1 MRKTPLILVL
11 AAAAAFGGFAATALR
26 EAITTPADAH
36 TPPTAT
42 SLPLA
47 AALPSAVAGQA
58 VPSLAPMLQK
68 VLPAVVSVHS
78 KQRQRVNTP
87 FGNDPVFRRMFGIPE
102 ERILESLGS
111 GVIVDAQQG
120 LILTNHHVI
129 EGADDVS
136 VTLAD
141 GRTLKATFRGS
152 DADTDI
158 ALMQIPAQNLS
169 ALPIADS
176 SRLRVGDF
184 VVAVG
189 NPFGV
194 GQTVTSGIV
203 SALGRSN
210 LPGLGYQNFIQ
221 TDASINPGNSGGA
234 LVDLNGQLVG
244 INTASFNPQGSM
256 AGNIGLGFAIPS
268 SLASTVMRQLLAN
281 KGMVR
286 RGTLGVATSDS
297 SNPAG
302 ARVTRVY
309 DAGSGLQVGDVI
321 TAVNGQRVASM
332 DDFHNIEGLQ
342 VGATSAR
349 LDVVRAGKAATI
361 TSALRQQSGDGAS
374 LDPRLAG
381 VTFAELPESYR
392 RQGLSGVLVASV
404 SANSRAARSGLNSGD
419 VLLEGTNGRFNDLT
433 SFRASFRAPPQQLRF
448 RVLRDDRVGELMI
461 P

>member
-11 AAAAAFGGFAATALR
+11 AAAAAFGGFAATFLR
-26 EAITTPADAH
+26 EAVTTPADAH
-36 TPPTAT
+36 TPPMAST
-42 SLPLA
+42 
-47 AALPSAVAGQA
+47 LPSAVAGQA

-102 ERILESLGS
+102 ERVLESLGS

-158 ALMQIPAQNLS
+158 ALMQIPAQNLT

-176 SRLRVGDF
+176 SKLRVGDF

-210 LPGLGYQNFIQ
+210 LPGLGYQSFIQ

-244 INTASFNPQGSM
+244 INTASFNPQGSA

-268 SLASTVMRQLLAN
+268 NLASTVMRQLLAN

-286 RGTLGVATSDS
+286 RGTLGVATMDS
-297 SNPAG
+297 TAPAG

-309 DAGSGLQVGDVI
+309 DPASGLQVGDVI
-321 TAVNGQRVASM
+321 TAVNGQRVASIN
-332 DDFHNIEGLQ
+332 DFHNLEGLQ
-342 VGATSAR
+342 VGASSAK
-349 LDVVRAGKAATI
+349 LDIVRAGKAATV
-361 TSALRQQSGDGAS
+361 TAALRQQSGDGGS

-381 VTFAELPESYR
+381 VTFAELPESFR
-392 RQGLSGVLVASV
+392 RQGWNGVLVSSV
-404 SANSRAARSGLNSGD
+404 SAGSRAGRSGLSQGD
-419 VLLEGTNGRFNDLT
+419 VLLEGTNGRFTDLT
-433 SFRASFRAPPQQLRF
+433 SFRATFRAPPKQLVF
-448 RVLRDDRVGELMI
+448 RILRDDQVGQLVI